1 MTPCSGDFVGPF
13 VPSDEG
19 VGQEWTRL
27 QAFLASHGLAFDLR
41 EPPRQFSGGFGNLNY
56 LIKVD
61 NAPAVLRRPPAGPV
75 PPGAND
81 MRREYSVLR
90 HLWRAYEQAPRA
102 LHFCD
107 DADVLGAPFL
117 ILEYR
122 PGRIIRGE
130 LPEDLGRRPEV
141 GTLLSDMMIELLA
154 RLHALN
160 PADVMLSDFG
170 RPQGFLARTL
180 DGWRKRADLVV
191 RGPSS
196 ALCSSIIGYLRDR
209 IVPDQPPALLHGDF
223 KLDNIILEP
232 RTLAPVAVLDWDLAT
247 RGDPLL
253 DLAVLLSYWSDPD
266 DPPAMQ
272 QLRQMPTAS
281 GSFRRRSDAL
291 QQYAEL
297 TGRSIDSFVFYRVL
311 AMFRL
316 GIVFL
321 QLYDRYQC
329 GVTTDARFAGF
340 GSLGHALLEF
350 THEITRGRAE

>member
-130 LPEDLGRRPEV
+130 LPEDLGRRAEV

-170 RPQGFLARTL
+170 
-180 DGWRKRADLVV
+180 
-191 RGPSS
+191 
-196 ALCSSIIGYLRDR
+196 
-209 IVPDQPPALLHGDF
+209 
-223 KLDNIILEP
+223 
-232 RTLAPVAVLDWDLAT
+232 
-247 RGDPLL
+247 
-253 DLAVLLSYWSDPD
+253 
-266 DPPAMQ
+266 
-272 QLRQMPTAS
+272 
-281 GSFRRRSDAL
+281 
-291 QQYAEL
+291 
-297 TGRSIDSFVFYRVL
+297 
-311 AMFRL
+311 
-316 GIVFL
+316 
-321 QLYDRYQC
+321 
-329 GVTTDARFAGF
+329 
-340 GSLGHALLEF
+340 
-350 THEITRGRAE
+350 